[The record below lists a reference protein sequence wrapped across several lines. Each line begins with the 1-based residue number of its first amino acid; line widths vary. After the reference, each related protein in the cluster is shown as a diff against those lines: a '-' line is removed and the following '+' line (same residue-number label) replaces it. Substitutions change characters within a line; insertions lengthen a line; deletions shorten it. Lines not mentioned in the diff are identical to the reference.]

1 VPEPKTKKTR
11 ASVDGFLESIK
22 DEQRRA
28 DCRSIQQIMEKA
40 TGSKGRMWG
49 AGIVGFS
56 EYSKKYA
63 DGSEQTW
70 MRIAF
75 APRADRITLYVSPD
89 FEGYEDLMTKL
100 GKYKAGNACIHIK
113 RLADVDLPTLK
124 KLIRRSVDSVAE
136 E

>member
-1 VPEPKTKKTR
+1 MPEPKTKKTP
-11 ASVDGFLESIK
+11 ASVDRFLDSIK

-28 DCRSIQQIMEKA
+28 DSRLIRQIMENATASKA
-40 TGSKGRMWG
+40 QMWG
-49 AGIVGFS
+49 AGIVGFG
-56 EYSKKYA
+56 EYSQKYA
-63 DGSEQTW
+63 DGSERNW

-75 APRADRITLYVSPD
+75 APRTDRITLYVSPD

-100 GKYKAGNACIHIK
+100 GKYKAGNSCIHIK